1 MDLERIIIFII
12 MSWKNSKKRIRKNR
26 QRLITHKKT
35 LCCKACGLDD
45 YRVIEFH
52 HLGDKENT
60 ISRMV
65 GVGYSWKNIRKEMDK
80 CVPLCSN
87 CHRIEHWQEVEAL

>member
-1 MDLERIIIFII
+1 
-12 MSWKNSKKRIRKNR
+12 MSWKSSKKRIRKNR
-26 QRLITHKKT
+26 EKLINHKKT

-52 HLGDKENT
+52 HLGDKENN

-65 GVGYSWKNIRKEMDK
+65 GVGYSWKSIVKEMDK
-80 CVPLCSN
+80 CIALCSN
-87 CHRIEHWQEVEAL
+87 CHRIEHWTEVESA

>member
-1 MDLERIIIFII
+1 
-12 MSWKNSKKRIRKNR
+12 MSWQSSKKRIRKNR

-65 GVGYSWKNIRKEMDK
+65 GVGYSWKNILKEMDK

-87 CHRIEHWQEVEAL
+87 CHRIEHWQEVEAI